1 MKKVILLTT
10 LVFIFFFSVS
20 KLDALCP
27 KANKITKMT
36 SSIASFRA
44 VQPLDFSKITSAGAL
59 ADKAGTKLQVCL
71 SNGIFGTEQMAN
83 SFVVPIKK
91 KSEFIAV
98 LNFSNARQPITVG
111 KYSPAAGYGKP
122 FWVTAEVKVYNGD
135 KGVIVSLGV
144 VEGTA
149 EILEMNETTLC
160 GTFNV
165 KNKKGDS
172 AIAGEFNVKL
182 ERSRW

>member
-1 MKKVILLTT
+1 MKKIILLTT
-10 LVFIFFFSVS
+10 VILFFFFSVS
-20 KLDALCP
+20 KLDAVCP
-27 KANKITKMT
+27 KANKIAKMT
-36 SSIASFRA
+36 SAMASYKA

-59 ADKAGTKLQVCL
+59 ADKAGTKLKVCL
-71 SNGIFGTEQMAN
+71 SNGTFGTEQMAN

-98 LNFSNARQPITVG
+98 LNFSNARQPITAG

-149 EILEMNETTLC
+149 EILEMTETTIC

-165 KNKKGDS
+165 KNKKGD
-172 AIAGEFNVKL
+172 AAMAGEFNVKL
-182 ERSRW
+182 EKSRW